1 MVYKTGVELD
11 RDRLREIS
19 RRMLRLHRMLLDRE
33 RRAYEAQHG
42 AVSSG
47 SLLRL
52 LLDNEHFAWL
62 RPLSTLIA
70 RMDELV
76 DADEPVTPVDAE
88 QAFGEVYRLL
98 KSGEPGIFQ
107 DRYRQAL
114 QDSPDIVMAH
124 ARVSAVL
131 PVPNARAE
139 PS

>member
-19 RRMLRLHRMLLDRE
+19 RRMLRLHGVLLDRE

-52 LLDNEHFAWL
+52 LLDDAHFAWL
-62 RPLSTLIA
+62 RPLSSLIA
-70 RMDELV
+70 KMDELV
-76 DADEPVTPVDAE
+76 AADEPMAPLEAD

-98 KSGEPGIFQ
+98 KSGDSGIFQ

-114 QDSPDIVMAH
+114 QESPDIVIAH

-131 PVPNARAE
+131 PVPDARAE